1 MKAYYSNK
9 TILITGA
16 TGFVGK
22 AILWQLLKEAGDV
35 IDKVYVLIRP
45 KRIPAG
51 GPSQRILD
59 EIINTPVGILGIAS
73 TLMILMTTLGVPEA
87 VETLWQ

>member
-1 MKAYYSNK
+1 MNRDLQSFYQNK

-22 AILWQLLKEAGDV
+22 AILWQLLKWVGNE

-51 GPSQRILD
+51 TPSQRIID
-59 EIINTPVGILGIAS
+59 EIINTPVNRKKEREEKKDLNYFIGFSAII
-73 TLMILMTTLGVPEA
+73 
-87 VETLWQ
+87 

>member
-1 MKAYYSNK
+1 MRDDLVTFYKNK

-22 AILWQLLKEAGDV
+22 AILWQLLNWVGNE

-51 GPSQRILD
+51 TPSQRIID
-59 EIINTPVGILGIAS
+59 EIINTQVCKTAS
-73 TLMILMTTLGVPEA
+73 SLYRD
-87 VETLWQ
+87 